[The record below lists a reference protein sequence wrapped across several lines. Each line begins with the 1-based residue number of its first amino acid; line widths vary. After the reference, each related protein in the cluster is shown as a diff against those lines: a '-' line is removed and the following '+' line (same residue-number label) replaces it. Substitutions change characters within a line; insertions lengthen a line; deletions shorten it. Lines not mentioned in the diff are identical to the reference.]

1 MTFEPTIESTIE
13 LSLDDL
19 GLLPV
24 ANSQGDGAAPV
35 PTVKTL
41 RDSHHAVARL
51 LARGHKDI
59 AVAHATGYTP
69 QRIHQLKAD
78 PTFQNLVEHYRS
90 DEKLARA
97 ELTERL
103 LDLNLDVIQEIQ
115 KRLESEP
122 ETFIVRDLLETFKA
136 SADRSGY
143 GPKSTTDI
151 NLNVGMAE
159 RLELARQRVLAERAP
174 LINGVVEDIS

>member
-1 MTFEPTIESTIE
+1 MLQEPTIESVLE

-19 GLLPV
+19 GLLPLT
-24 ANSQGDGAAPV
+24 NSQGSGAAPV

-69 QRIHQLKAD
+69 ARIGQLKAD

-90 DEKLARA
+90 DERLARA
-97 ELTERL
+97 ELTDRL
-103 LDLNLDVIQEIQ
+103 LEVNLDVLQEIQ
-115 KRLESEP
+115 RRLDAEP
-122 ETFIVRDLLETFKA
+122 ETFVIRDLLETLRTT
-136 SADRSGY
+136 ADRSGY

-151 NLNVGMAE
+151 NLNVGMAD
-159 RLELARQRVLAERAP
+159 RLEQARQRVLASRSP
-174 LINGVVEDIS
+174 LIESVVEDL